1 MKLLKNVVTMLIAS
15 NLIKTTLYTH
25 DTVKSVSD
33 LVLLLEIDNEGP
45 LKIKL
50 NDQSDVL
57 SFLSLNFL
65 FPYSNIPVTTAY
77 VIYIYIYNMLFR
89 TLELAKS

>member
-45 LKIKL
+45 LKITL

-77 VIYIYIYNMLFR
+77 VIYIYIICYSGL
-89 TLELAKS
+89 